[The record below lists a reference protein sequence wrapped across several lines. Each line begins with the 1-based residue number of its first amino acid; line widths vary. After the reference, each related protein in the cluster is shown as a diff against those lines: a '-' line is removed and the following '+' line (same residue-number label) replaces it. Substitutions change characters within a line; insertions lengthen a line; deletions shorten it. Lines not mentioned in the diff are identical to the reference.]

1 MPNAPKFTVRHIR
14 SHGKRPVNTQTAC
27 QRENPLLCAAPS
39 TGDIRRRAA
48 LAQLV
53 EHRIRNAGVTGS
65 SPVSGT
71 TLQKSLKNQSFKPRS
86 RADRRTTVS
95 HTPVLDAGISPSD
108 HSVSYSLDCRTQV
121 SHRRPNG
128 VWRRGAVY
136 QYRVRVPQELN
147 PLVGRTHINRS
158 LGTTSITVARRLARG
173 VAFGIEEQ
181 FEAARKTGIW
191 LATRNVVHPGV
202 SKAVDGRR
210 HPSSERSPITI
221 AELCERYLID
231 PTMQRSPKSA
241 VVYRTTFRTIIE
253 ILGGDFP
260 VSSISRDACRTVR
273 KALQV
278 LPGNARKRWPTLS
291 INQILEEA
299 KRTHVSAMSAAN
311 TNEYMN
317 KLSSLLNWAVKE
329 EILDKNPARGLRI
342 AESLTAREK
351 RQPFSIEQ
359 LRRIFD
365 APLYRGCR
373 DDENGYAV
381 RGPKR
386 PRRSRFWI
394 PLIALFGGMRQ
405 GEICQLAVAD
415 IRTIDGIL
423 CFDVSAT
430 DGDGKRLKTSA
441 SRRIVPVHPLL
452 LRMGFASCIE
462 HARRRNEQ
470 RLFPELLVDSL
481 GTYSGKF
488 SKWFSRFLVSAD
500 ATADRTCFHS
510 FRHCFRDAL
519 REASIDR
526 EVALT
531 IGGWTTS
538 VGSGGA
544 SVADTYGRGY
554 SAGMLYSAM
563 VSVRYPALDLTHL
576 YVD

>member
-1 MPNAPKFTVRHIR
+1 MN
-14 SHGKRPVNTQTAC
+14 C
-27 QRENPLLCAAPS
+27 
-39 TGDIRRRAA
+39 
-48 LAQLV
+48 
-53 EHRIRNAGVTGS
+53 
-65 SPVSGT
+65 
-71 TLQKSLKNQSFKPRS
+71 
-86 RADRRTTVS
+86 
-95 HTPVLDAGISPSD
+95 
-108 HSVSYSLDCRTQV
+108 YTQV
-121 SHRRPNG
+121 SHRRPIG
-128 VWRRGAVY
+128 IWRRGAVY
-136 QYRVRVPQELN
+136 QYRVRVPRELN

-158 LGTTSITVARRLARG
+158 LGTTSITIARRLARS

-181 FEAARKTGIW
+181 FEVARTTGVW
-191 LATRNVVHPGV
+191 LATQYIVHPGA
-202 SKAVDGRR
+202 SKAVDGCQL
-210 HPSSERSPITI
+210 PSSDRSPITI
-221 AELCERYLID
+221 AELCERYLVD
-231 PTMQRSPKSA
+231 PTMQRTPKSA

-253 ILGGDFP
+253 ILGEDFP
-260 VSSISRDACRTVR
+260 VSSMSRDACRSVL

-291 INQILEEA
+291 LNEILDEA
-299 KRTHVSAMSAAN
+299 KRTRASAMSAAN
-311 TNEYMN
+311 ANEYMN

-329 EILDKNPARGLRI
+329 EIAEKNPAKGLRI
-342 AESLTAREK
+342 PEALTAREK
-351 RQPFSIEQ
+351 RQPFAIEQ

-365 APLYRGCR
+365 APLFRGCR

-386 PRRSRFWI
+386 PRRARFWI

-405 GEICQLAVAD
+405 GEICQLGVAD
-415 IRTIDGIL
+415 VRTIDGIL

-452 LRMGFASCIE
+452 LRMGFASYIE
-462 HARRRNEQ
+462 QARRKNEQ
-470 RLFPELLVDSL
+470 RLFPELMIDSV

-526 EVALT
+526 ELALT

-538 VGSGGA
+538 SGLGGA
-544 SVADTYGRGY
+544 AVADTYGRGY
-554 SAGMLYSAM
+554 SAAMLHSAIA
-563 VSVRYPALDLTHL
+563 SVRYPALDLNHL
-576 YVD
+576 YTR

>member
-1 MPNAPKFTVRHIR
+1 MN
-14 SHGKRPVNTQTAC
+14 S
-27 QRENPLLCAAPS
+27 EPS
-39 TGDIRRRAA
+39 TPHQPGPDDDATGDASIMKSRRQRSPEPSNNGLDDTA
-48 LAQLV
+48 LS
-53 EHRIRNAGVTGS
+53 H
-65 SPVSGT
+65 PVSGT

-260 VSSISRDACRTVR
+260 VSSISRDACRTVL

-365 APLYRGCR
+365 APLYRGQVVASFLFTPFCFEWGLR
-373 DDENGYAV
+373 RALNTLVAETNSGCSRNCLLILSEPIRGSSLNG
-381 RGPKR
+381 
-386 PRRSRFWI
+386 
-394 PLIALFGGMRQ
+394 
-405 GEICQLAVAD
+405 
-415 IRTIDGIL
+415 
-423 CFDVSAT
+423 
-430 DGDGKRLKTSA
+430 
-441 SRRIVPVHPLL
+441 
-452 LRMGFASCIE
+452 
-462 HARRRNEQ
+462 
-470 RLFPELLVDSL
+470 
-481 GTYSGKF
+481 
-488 SKWFSRFLVSAD
+488 
-500 ATADRTCFHS
+500 
-510 FRHCFRDAL
+510 FRAF
-519 REASIDR
+519 
-526 EVALT
+526 
-531 IGGWTTS
+531 
-538 VGSGGA
+538 
-544 SVADTYGRGY
+544 
-554 SAGMLYSAM
+554 
-563 VSVRYPALDLTHL
+563 
-576 YVD
+576 